1 MTFGPQLEGKVAVV
15 TGAASGIGAAI
26 AKLYGEH
33 QAHVAVV
40 DLNQEDATQVA
51 EDIVKQGGMA
61 KAWALDVTDAAATE
75 KVMDEVADEFG
86 GIDILVTAAGILDQ
100 QDFLEMTEET
110 FDRTIGIDLKGVF
123 LSGRYAA
130 PYMVKR
136 GGGRIINIASQT
148 AIKGAVSLA
157 HYVAAKA
164 GVIGM
169 TKSMA
174 LELAEHNILVN
185 AIAPGPIETPLFG
198 AITQQWRDDKQ
209 QELPLGRFGRVEE
222 VAPTALLLASSPGGD
237 IYTGQTLGPNS
248 GDVMP

>member
-15 TGAASGIGAAI
+15 TGAASGIGGAV

-40 DLNQEDATQVA
+40 DLKQEDATQVA
-51 EDIVKQGGMA
+51 AGIAKQGGTA
-61 KAWALDVTDAAATE
+61 EAWALEVTDAAATE
-75 KVMDEVADEFG
+75 KVTGGVADEFG
-86 GIDILVTAAGILDQ
+86 GSDILVTAAGILDQ
-100 QDFLEMTEET
+100 QDFLEVTEET
-110 FDRTIGIDLKGVF
+110 FDRTIGIDHKGVF

-164 GVIGM
+164 GV
-169 TKSMA
+169 
-174 LELAEHNILVN
+174 
-185 AIAPGPIETPLFG
+185 
-198 AITQQWRDDKQ
+198 
-209 QELPLGRFGRVEE
+209 
-222 VAPTALLLASSPGGD
+222 
-237 IYTGQTLGPNS
+237 
-248 GDVMP
+248 

>member
-1 MTFGPQLEGKVAVV
+1 MTFGPQLVGKVAVV

-51 EDIVKQGGMA
+51 EDIVKQGGTA

-75 KVMDEVADEFG
+75 KVMDEVAGEFG

-157 HYVAAKA
+157 HYVAAKS

-169 TKSMA
+169 TKSKA

-185 AIAPGPIETPLFG
+185 AIAPGPIETPLSG
-198 AITQQWRDDKQ
+198 AIT
-209 QELPLGRFGRVEE
+209 GSSVFRVH
-222 VAPTALLLASSPGGD
+222 
-237 IYTGQTLGPNS
+237 
-248 GDVMP
+248 